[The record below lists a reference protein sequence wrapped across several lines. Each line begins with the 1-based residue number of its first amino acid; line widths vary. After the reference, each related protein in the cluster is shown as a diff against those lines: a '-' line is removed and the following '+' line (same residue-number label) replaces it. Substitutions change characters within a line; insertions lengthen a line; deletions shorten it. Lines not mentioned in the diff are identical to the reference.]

1 MGKYRFMV
9 KLGLYFEEV
18 GLYFEESIGL
28 VLPVGV
34 VTGSDSGS
42 CDAGYCQ
49 VGRTDHSHGDTASL
63 KALCEQ
69 SFYTMLSTITKSFSF
84 ENCMTLIHTGSK
96 GVLHTSHFWQ

>member
-1 MGKYRFMV
+1 MGKYGFMV

-18 GLYFEESIGL
+18 GLNFEESIGL

-49 VGRTDHSHGDTASL
+49 VG
-63 KALCEQ
+63 
-69 SFYTMLSTITKSFSF
+69 
-84 ENCMTLIHTGSK
+84 
-96 GVLHTSHFWQ
+96 

>member
-1 MGKYRFMV
+1 MWESGRKLRKVGVDGGSFLGGTEVRGKYGFMV
-9 KLGLYFEEV
+9 KSGLYFEEV

-49 VGRTDHSHGDTASL
+49 VG
-63 KALCEQ
+63 
-69 SFYTMLSTITKSFSF
+69 
-84 ENCMTLIHTGSK
+84 
-96 GVLHTSHFWQ
+96 